1 MACSLL
7 AMFCSNPVDMV
18 SNVMTHNKVKRITA
32 EHFVAED
39 FANNM
44 PWTKGIFANSTI
56 AMANRGKKPIPIPIN
71 SALFRFTSCKPT
83 MDKEKAIIIPVMQKI
98 ISNAQANLINIF
110 DCVSLSSKY
119 FMFLSSI
126 KETF

>member
-1 MACSLL
+1 
-7 AMFCSNPVDMV
+7 MV
-18 SNVMTHNKVKRITA
+18 SNVMTHNKVKRIAA
-32 EHFVAED
+32 EHFAADD

-56 AMANRGKKPIPIPIN
+56 AMANKGKKPMPMPIN
-71 SALFRFTSCKPT
+71 SILLRFASCKPKT
-83 MDKEKAIIIPVMQKI
+83 DKEKAIIIPVIQKI

-119 FMFLSSI
+119 FMFTPI
-126 KETF
+126 VCIY